1 MDAASFVEFDYEN
14 RRRRRPPRSS
24 TGRRLAYN
32 ESYWLTAR
40 GCSEMTGDD
49 PESGGED
56 LDRDDLE
63 SIVAENPEAVA
74 TFIDRLDAVNEFL
87 DVVVALGEGALTDEM
102 VVELAGTA
110 STLAESAD
118 GLATDETVALA
129 ETVGGNGAD
138 SRGDG
143 DADRASAKRD
153 AGRARGRSRKWDRSQ
168 PPRSTT
174 RWSARWPERAPR
186 SARWRT
192 HRRGRRHP
200 RWAERRCWRGRRRPT
215 ERSGI
220 SGRTWARAG
229 IRDPEVQYGLG
240 YVLAI
245 SKAIGRERAETD
257 DDV

>member
-1 MDAASFVEFDYEN
+1 
-14 RRRRRPPRSS
+14 
-24 TGRRLAYN
+24 
-32 ESYWLTAR
+32 
-40 GCSEMTGDD
+40 MTGDD
-49 PESGGED
+49 PESGGEN

-87 DVVVALGEGALTDEM
+87 DVVALGEGALTDEM

-129 ETVGGNGAD
+129 ETVGGNGAEL
-138 SRGDG
+138 RE
-143 DADRASAKRD
+143 AMETLIALQ
-153 AGRARGRSRKWDRSQ
+153 RSGTLDELAEVAEVGRSQ

-192 HRRGRRHP
+192 PP
-200 RWAERRCWRGRRRPT
+200 RTTTPATG
-215 ERSGI
+215 
-220 SGRTWARAG
+220 
-229 IRDPEVQYGLG
+229 
-240 YVLAI
+240 
-245 SKAIGRERAETD
+245 
-257 DDV
+257 

>member
-1 MDAASFVEFDYEN
+1 
-14 RRRRRPPRSS
+14 
-24 TGRRLAYN
+24 
-32 ESYWLTAR
+32 
-40 GCSEMTGDD
+40 MTGDD

-87 DVVVALGEGALTDEM
+87 DVVALGEGALTDEM

-129 ETVGGNGAD
+129 ETVGGNGAEL
-138 SRGDG
+138 RE
-143 DADRASAKRD
+143 AMETLIAL
-153 AGRARGRSRKWDRSQ
+153 Q
-168 PPRSTT
+168 
-174 RWSARWPERAPR
+174 
-186 SARWRT
+186 
-192 HRRGRRHP
+192 
-200 RWAERRCWRGRRRPT
+200 
-215 ERSGI
+215 RSGTLDELAEVAEVG
-220 SGRTWARAG
+220 SLATAALDDEMVRSLAGTGSALGEVADTAADDDTRDGLKTLLAGVGAAQRSDPESVGALGLARG